1 MNKFQ
6 LNIFSKASYEIMLV
20 FLQFFIISLHFFQW
34 GFIPQKQIIQVSSLS
49 YLVEFL
55 IIIVSFIIMLV
66 GIKDL
71 GRNLSP
77 FPRPINNSNLVTTG
91 IYRFTRH
98 PMYYS
103 LIFISFGF
111 FIIILVAIK
120 DLGRN
125 LSPFPRPIN
134 NSKLV
139 TTGIYRFTR
148 HPMYYSLIFI
158 SIGVFIIKLSIYYL
172 FLTIILAL
180 IIKFKIALEEK
191 YLINKFKNY
200 LLYKNEVKV

>member
-1 MNKFQ
+1 MSIFQ
-6 LNIFSKASYEIMLV
+6 LKNFFKAAYDLMLV
-20 FLQFFIISLHFFQW
+20 FLQFFIISLHFFHSE
-34 GFIPQKQIIQVSSLS
+34 FLPQKQIIQASPFS
-49 YLVEFL
+49 YFL
-55 IIIVSFIIMLV
+55 GILIMIIAFIIMLV
-66 GIKDL
+66 SIKDL

-91 IYRFTRH
+91 IYRF
-98 PMYYS
+98 M
-103 LIFISFGF
+103 
-111 FIIILVAIK
+111 
-120 DLGRN
+120 
-125 LSPFPRPIN
+125 
-134 NSKLV
+134 
-139 TTGIYRFTR
+139 R

-172 FLTIILAL
+172 FLTISLAL

>member
-1 MNKFQ
+1 MSRFQ
-6 LNIFSKASYEIMLV
+6 LKKIFKAAYDLILV
-20 FLQFFIISLHFFQW
+20 FLQFFIISLHFFEW
-34 GFIPQKQIIQVSSLS
+34 EFLPQKQIIQASPFS
-49 YLVEFL
+49 YLLGIL
-55 IIIVSFIIMLV
+55 IIIIAFIIMLV
-66 GIKDL
+66 SIKDL
-71 GRNLSP
+71 G
-77 FPRPINNSNLVTTG
+77 
-91 IYRFTRH
+91 
-98 PMYYS
+98 
-103 LIFISFGF
+103 
-111 FIIILVAIK
+111 K
-120 DLGRN
+120 N

-158 SIGVFIIKLSIYYL
+158 SIGLFIIKLSIYYL
-172 FLTIILAL
+172 FLTLSLAL